1 MKQKQDKD
9 LLVIICLLLIELNSN
24 SAELYQICFPKSESE
39 EHCPVVLTIAE
50 NLSRSRLNYNF
61 CRKVILLLTLIFM
74 KFSFLWR
81 RRKLRMVGGKKE
93 ANSLGIISSSFSFHL
108 ISVVKWRRFFIP
120 FGSWERSPDKW
131 ETTTKRVMS
140 TTNVIKRGKF
150 GEYRVHTRS

>member
-9 LLVIICLLLIELNSN
+9 LLAIICLLLIELNSN
-24 SAELYQICFPKSESE
+24 SAQLYQICFPKSESG
-39 EHCPVVLTIAE
+39 EHRPVVLAIAE
-50 NLSRSRLNYNF
+50 NLSRSRLNHNF

-74 KFSFLWR
+74 KFNFLWR
-81 RRKLRMVGGKKE
+81 RRKSRMVGGKKQ

-108 ISVVKWRRFFIP
+108 IRAVKWPRFLIL
-120 FGSWERSPDKW
+120 FGSWERSPGKW

-150 GEYRVHTRS
+150 GEYRMHTRS